1 MKIKPIALLIAL
13 ATLASCGQ
21 NQPST
26 KQCTLKTEVSDSVL
40 TKYPKLTYTNHIYY
54 DTAVMICNEIDNG
67 VYDYPTLAA
76 SPKGY
81 KPFYISHYGR
91 HGSRYHWGQR
101 DYIWWAATLDSA
113 KNEGMLNDLGLK
125 IAHEFA
131 LINENAKFRA
141 GDLTPAGRKQ
151 HQGIAQRMMKNFPQ
165 VFEGPNAI
173 IDAKS
178 TVVTRCIL
186 SMDAFCQELKAKYP
200 TLTISNDC
208 GICFQYY
215 MMHEPDRNPYRDS
228 SEFRSQSFKF
238 YGSLSRELPAKRLFI
253 DADAA
258 AKRFNLH
265 RITSGIY
272 NAAGIAQGVDVDSVS
287 EILSFLTPAEL
298 IDQYNSSNFY
308 WYTTYSSAPQLG
320 GLKNVKNAQYL
331 AKKIIEEA
339 DDVINGN
346 SNLRANLRFGHD
358 TGLMPLLA
366 LLGVNKAGDAID
378 DFSELGNKW
387 TTARYVPMAGN
398 IQIIFYKSATANDDI
413 LVKILQNE
421 NEAHL
426 PIEGNFP
433 YYKWN
438 DVKAFWLQQIE
449 LCNK

>member
-1 MKIKPIALLIAL
+1 MKIKTSALLIAL
-13 ATLASCGQ
+13 ATLASCAQ
-21 NQPST
+21 NQQST
-26 KQCTLKTEVSDSVL
+26 KQCTLKTEASDSIL
-40 TKYPKLTYTNHIYY
+40 TKYTKLTYTNHIYY

-67 VYDYPTLAA
+67 VFDYPTLTAA
-76 SPKGY
+76 PKGY

-101 DYIWWAATLDSA
+101 EYQWWAATLDSA
-113 KNEGMLNDLGLK
+113 KNEGMLNEQGLK
-125 IAHEFA
+125 IANELA
-131 LINENAKFRA
+131 LINADAKLRA
-141 GDLTPAGRKQ
+141 GDLSAAGRTQ

-165 VFEGPNAI
+165 VFEGPNAY

-208 GICFQYY
+208 GLCFQYY
-215 MMHEPDRNPYRDS
+215 LLHEPDRNPYRDS
-228 SEFRSQSFKF
+228 AEWRAQSFKF

-253 DADAA
+253 DAEAA

-265 RITSGIY
+265 RIASGIY
-272 NAAGIAQGVDVDSVS
+272 NAAGIGQGVFVDGVS
-287 EILSFLTPAEL
+287 EIFNFFTPAEL
-298 IDQYNSSNFY
+298 IDQYKSSNFY
-308 WYTTYSSAPQLG
+308 WYTNYSCAPQLG

-331 AKKIIEEA
+331 ANKIIEEA
-339 DDVINGN
+339 DAVINGT

-358 TGLMPLLA
+358 NGLMPLLA
-366 LLGVNKAGDAID
+366 LLGVNKAGEQID
-378 DFSELGNKW
+378 DLSQLANKW
-387 TTARYVPMAGN
+387 TTARYVPMAAN
-398 IQIIFYKSATANDDI
+398 MQIIFYRSSNANDDI

-421 NEAHL
+421 NEAQL
-426 PIEGNFP
+426 PIDGNFP

-449 LCNK
+449 TANK